1 MAKQWGRDGRGNRP
15 ELRLL
20 KPQSLDEFLA
30 RSSQYTLAVSG
41 MVFMDPWT
49 ADLARLR
56 ECYIHVMKDGRRILP
71 FCACNLFHRE
81 GDL

>member
-1 MAKQWGRDGRGNRP
+1 MPPGTRTNRP
-15 ELRLL
+15 GLRLV
-20 KPQSLDEFLA
+20 KPESLEDFLERA
-30 RSSQYTLAVSG
+30 GQYTLAVSG

-71 FCACNLFHRE
+71 FCACNLFHRRGE
-81 GDL
+81 T